1 MHTFHRADAMSL
13 ISNLYRTATTT
24 STTATMKI
32 ALLLPCA
39 LAAPLWPWYTPVDA
53 APSPRY
59 PGEVF
64 PEAVPSCPSFDAVRE
79 SLAEVDRHL
88 DGAGVLYKRAFALA
102 HHDAGLRDVLRR
114 TRAAKSA
121 LRASL
126 DRIEDAERRL
136 VELETEEGGGRNE

>member
-1 MHTFHRADAMSL
+1 MRL
-13 ISNLYRTATTT
+13 ISNLYKTATTT

-32 ALLLPCA
+32 ALLLLPCA
-39 LAAPLWPWYTPVDA
+39 LAAPLWPWSTPADA

-102 HHDAGLRDVLRR
+102 RHDAGLRDVLRR
-114 TRAAKSA
+114 TRAAKRA

-136 VELETEEGGGRNE
+136 LELETEEDGGRRE